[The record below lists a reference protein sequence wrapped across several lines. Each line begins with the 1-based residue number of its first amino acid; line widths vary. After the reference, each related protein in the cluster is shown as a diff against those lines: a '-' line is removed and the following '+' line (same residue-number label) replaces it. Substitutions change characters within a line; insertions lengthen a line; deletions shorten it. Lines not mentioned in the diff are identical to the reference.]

1 VATFEIPEGRAVCG
15 NCRFWE
21 QKAGTG
27 SSGPMGPNGQCCFG
41 PPTPLFLGMMPPPKL
56 AGINPQPQPVVLAF
70 FPPTAAM
77 CSCGQWQA
85 IDVPPEPTEHIAV
98 IDGNYFSQAEYEEI
112 VKPQA
117 SPLEAI
123 AEENRQALAERV
135 EDEPVAKRAE
145 LRGHNMRRAGPGG
158 KLWRCEN
165 CGLYEYE
172 LKDGCS
178 GTKTS

>member
-56 AGINPQPQPVVLAF
+56 AGINAAPQPVVLAF

-77 CSCGQWQA
+77 CGCGQWQA
-85 IDVPPEPTEHIAV
+85 VDVPPEHVAV

-112 VKPQA
+112 VKPA
-117 SPLEAI
+117 
-123 AEENRQALAERV
+123 V
-135 EDEPVAKRAE
+135 
-145 LRGHNMRRAGPGG
+145 RGHSMV
-158 KLWRCEN
+158 KLNTPTGSVWRCEN
-165 CGLYEYE
+165 CELYEYE
-172 LKDGCS
+172 LTDGCS